1 VVRDRGR
8 VRAPDTVCWG
18 CASELRVRRNHR
30 RGTATG
36 WRVPAPGGAADR
48 GCVVTRV
55 VVVDDEELFRSG
67 LRMVVESHPGVDVVG
82 EASDGAQAVSVV
94 RELRP
99 DVALMDI
106 QMPLVNGI
114 EATRRIVSRGL
125 DTRVLML
132 TTFGMDRYVVESLR
146 AGASGFLLKTVP
158 ADELLAGIA
167 TVARGE
173 SLLAPAI
180 LRRLLAEWIARW
192 QPRRADG
199 EDPREPDPGQ
209 DRFARPR
216 AGRRAGVRDRP
227 SAAR

>member
-1 VVRDRGR
+1 
-8 VRAPDTVCWG
+8 
-18 CASELRVRRNHR
+18 
-30 RGTATG
+30 
-36 WRVPAPGGAADR
+36 
-48 GCVVTRV
+48 

-67 LRMVVESHPGVDVVG
+67 LRMVVESRPGVDVVG

-94 RELRP
+94 RQLRP

-106 QMPLVNGI
+106 QMPQVNGI
-114 EATRRIVSRGL
+114 EATRRIVSLGL

-158 ADELLAGIA
+158 PDELVAGIA

-173 SLLAPAI
+173 SLLSPAI

-192 QPRRADG
+192 QPEDK
-199 EDPREPDPGQ
+199 DPRLDVLTDRELEVLRLVGRGLSNAELSAHLHLAEPTVKTHVSRILAKTGS
-209 DRFARPR
+209 
-216 AGRRAGVRDRP
+216 RDRVQAVVLAYETGLVRP
-227 SAAR
+227 GE

>member
-1 VVRDRGR
+1 M
-8 VRAPDTVCWG
+8 
-18 CASELRVRRNHR
+18 
-30 RGTATG
+30 
-36 WRVPAPGGAADR
+36 
-48 GCVVTRV
+48 TRV

-67 LRMVVESHPGVDVVG
+67 LRMVVESRPGIDVVG

-106 QMPLVNGI
+106 QMPQVNGI
-114 EATRRIVSRGL
+114 EATRRIVSLGL

-158 ADELLAGIA
+158 PDELVAGIA

-192 QPRRADG
+192 QPDG
-199 EDPREPDPGQ
+199 QDPRLDVLTAREVEVLRLVGRGLSNAELSAHLHLAEPTVKTHVSRILAKTGS
-209 DRFARPR
+209 
-216 AGRRAGVRDRP
+216 RDRVQAVVLAYETGLVRP
-227 SAAR
+227 GE

>member
-1 VVRDRGR
+1 
-8 VRAPDTVCWG
+8 
-18 CASELRVRRNHR
+18 
-30 RGTATG
+30 
-36 WRVPAPGGAADR
+36 
-48 GCVVTRV
+48 
-55 VVVDDEELFRSG
+55 
-67 LRMVVESHPGVDVVG
+67 MVVESRPGVDVVG

-94 RELRP
+94 RQLRP

-106 QMPLVNGI
+106 QMPQVNGI
-114 EATRRIVSRGL
+114 EATRRIVSLGL

-158 ADELLAGIA
+158 PDELVAGIA

-192 QPRRADG
+192 QPDDK
-199 EDPREPDPGQ
+199 DPRLDVLTDRELEVLRLVGRGLSNTELSAHLHLAEPTVKTHVSRILAKTGS
-209 DRFARPR
+209 
-216 AGRRAGVRDRP
+216 RDRVQAVVLAYETGLVRP
-227 SAAR
+227 GE

>member
-1 VVRDRGR
+1 
-8 VRAPDTVCWG
+8 
-18 CASELRVRRNHR
+18 
-30 RGTATG
+30 
-36 WRVPAPGGAADR
+36 
-48 GCVVTRV
+48 VTRV

-67 LRMVVESHPGVDVVG
+67 LRMVVESRPGVDVVG
-82 EASDGAQAVSVV
+82 EASDGVQAVSVV

-114 EATRRIVSRGL
+114 EATRRIVSLGL

-158 ADELLAGIA
+158 PDELVAGIA

-192 QPRRADG
+192 QPDG
-199 EDPREPDPGQ
+199 QDPRLEVLTDREVEVLSLVGRGLSNAELSAHLHLAEPTVKTHVSRILAKTGS
-209 DRFARPR
+209 
-216 AGRRAGVRDRP
+216 RDRVQAVVLAYETGLVRP
-227 SAAR
+227 GE

>member
-1 VVRDRGR
+1 
-8 VRAPDTVCWG
+8 
-18 CASELRVRRNHR
+18 
-30 RGTATG
+30 
-36 WRVPAPGGAADR
+36 
-48 GCVVTRV
+48 VTRV

-67 LRMVVESHPGVDVVG
+67 LRMVVESRPGVDVVG

-94 RELRP
+94 RQLRP

-106 QMPLVNGI
+106 QMPQVNGI
-114 EATRRIVSRGL
+114 EATRRIVSLGL

-158 ADELLAGIA
+158 PDELVAGIA

-192 QPRRADG
+192 QLDG
-199 EDPREPDPGQ
+199 QDPRLEVLTDRELEVLRLVGRGLSNTELSAHLHLAEPTVKTHVSRILAKTGS
-209 DRFARPR
+209 
-216 AGRRAGVRDRP
+216 RDRVQAVVLAYETGLVRP
-227 SAAR
+227 GE

>member
-1 VVRDRGR
+1 
-8 VRAPDTVCWG
+8 
-18 CASELRVRRNHR
+18 
-30 RGTATG
+30 
-36 WRVPAPGGAADR
+36 
-48 GCVVTRV
+48 VTRV
-55 VVVDDEELFRSG
+55 VVVDDDELFRSG
-67 LRMVVESHPGVDVVG
+67 LRMVMESRPGVDVVG

-94 RELRP
+94 RQLRP

-114 EATRRIVSRGL
+114 EATRRIVSLGL

-158 ADELLAGIA
+158 PDELVAGIA

-180 LRRLLAEWIARW
+180 LCRLLAEWIARW
-192 QPRRADG
+192 QPDG
-199 EDPREPDPGQ
+199 QDPRLDVLTDREMEVLRLVGRDLSNAELSAHLHLAEPTVKTHVSRILAKTGS
-209 DRFARPR
+209 
-216 AGRRAGVRDRP
+216 RDRVQAVVLAYETGLVRP
-227 SAAR
+227 GE

>member
-1 VVRDRGR
+1 
-8 VRAPDTVCWG
+8 
-18 CASELRVRRNHR
+18 
-30 RGTATG
+30 
-36 WRVPAPGGAADR
+36 
-48 GCVVTRV
+48 VTSV

-67 LRMVVESHPGVDVVG
+67 LRMVVESRPGVEVVG

-114 EATRRIVSRGL
+114 EATRRIVSLGL

-158 ADELLAGIA
+158 PDELVAGIA

-173 SLLAPAI
+173 SLLAPTI
-180 LRRLLAEWIARW
+180 LRRLLTEWITRW
-192 QPRRADG
+192 QPDG
-199 EDPREPDPGQ
+199 QDPRLDVLTDREVEVLRLVGRGLSNAELSAHLHLAEPTVKTHVSRILAKTGS
-209 DRFARPR
+209 
-216 AGRRAGVRDRP
+216 RDRVQAVVLAYETGLVRP
-227 SAAR
+227 GD

>member
-1 VVRDRGR
+1 
-8 VRAPDTVCWG
+8 
-18 CASELRVRRNHR
+18 
-30 RGTATG
+30 
-36 WRVPAPGGAADR
+36 
-48 GCVVTRV
+48 V

-67 LRMVVESHPGVDVVG
+67 LRMVVESRPGVDVVG

-114 EATRRIVSRGL
+114 EATRRIVSLGL

-158 ADELLAGIA
+158 PDELVAGIA

-180 LRRLLAEWIARW
+180 LRRLLAEWITRW
-192 QPRRADG
+192 QPEG
-199 EDPREPDPGQ
+199 QDPRLDVLTDREMEVLRLVGRGLSNAELSAHLHLAEPTVKTHVSRILAKTGS
-209 DRFARPR
+209 
-216 AGRRAGVRDRP
+216 RDRVQAVVLAYETGLVRP
-227 SAAR
+227 GV

>member
-1 VVRDRGR
+1 M
-8 VRAPDTVCWG
+8 TK
-18 CASELRVRRNHR
+18 
-30 RGTATG
+30 
-36 WRVPAPGGAADR
+36 
-48 GCVVTRV
+48 V

-67 LRMVVESHPGVDVVG
+67 LRMVVESRPGIEVVG
-82 EASDGAQAVSVV
+82 EASDGAQAVRVV

-106 QMPLVNGI
+106 QMPQVNGI
-114 EATRRIVSRGL
+114 EATRRIVSLGL

-158 ADELLAGIA
+158 PDELVAGIA

-180 LRRLLAEWIARW
+180 LRRLLDEWIARW
-192 QPRRADG
+192 QPDG
-199 EDPREPDPGQ
+199 QDPRLDVLTDREVEVLRLLGRGLSNAELSAHLHLAEPTVKTHVSRILAKTGS
-209 DRFARPR
+209 
-216 AGRRAGVRDRP
+216 RDRVQAVVLAYETGLVRP
-227 SAAR
+227 GE

>member
-1 VVRDRGR
+1 V
-8 VRAPDTVCWG
+8 
-18 CASELRVRRNHR
+18 
-30 RGTATG
+30 
-36 WRVPAPGGAADR
+36 
-48 GCVVTRV
+48 V

-67 LRMVVESHPGVDVVG
+67 LRMVVESRPGVDVVG

-114 EATRRIVSRGL
+114 EATRRIVSLGL

-158 ADELLAGIA
+158 PDELVAGIA

-180 LRRLLAEWIARW
+180 LRRLLAEWITRW
-192 QPRRADG
+192 QPEG
-199 EDPREPDPGQ
+199 QDPRLDVLTDREMEVLRLVGRGLSNAELSAHLHLAEPTVKTHVSRILAKTGS
-209 DRFARPR
+209 
-216 AGRRAGVRDRP
+216 RDRVQAVVLAYETGLVRP
-227 SAAR
+227 GV

>member
-1 VVRDRGR
+1 M
-8 VRAPDTVCWG
+8 
-18 CASELRVRRNHR
+18 
-30 RGTATG
+30 
-36 WRVPAPGGAADR
+36 
-48 GCVVTRV
+48 TRV

-67 LRMVVESHPGVDVVG
+67 LRMVVESRPGVDVVG

-114 EATRRIVSRGL
+114 EATRRIVSLGL

-158 ADELLAGIA
+158 PDELVAGIA

-180 LRRLLAEWIARW
+180 LRRLLAEWITRW
-192 QPRRADG
+192 QPEG
-199 EDPREPDPGQ
+199 QDPRLDVLTDREMEVLRLVGRGLSNAELSAHLHLAEPTVKTHVSRILAKTGS
-209 DRFARPR
+209 
-216 AGRRAGVRDRP
+216 RDRVQAVVLAYETGLVRP
-227 SAAR
+227 GV

>member
-1 VVRDRGR
+1 
-8 VRAPDTVCWG
+8 
-18 CASELRVRRNHR
+18 
-30 RGTATG
+30 
-36 WRVPAPGGAADR
+36 
-48 GCVVTRV
+48 VTRV

-67 LRMVVESHPGVDVVG
+67 LRMVVESRPGIEVVG

-106 QMPLVNGI
+106 QMPQVNGI
-114 EATRRIVSRGL
+114 EATRRIVSLGL

-158 ADELLAGIA
+158 PDELVAGIA

-192 QPRRADG
+192 QPDG
-199 EDPREPDPGQ
+199 QNPRLDVLTDRELEVLSLIGRGLSNAELSAHLHLAEPTVKTHVSRILAKTGS
-209 DRFARPR
+209 
-216 AGRRAGVRDRP
+216 RDRVQAVVLAYETGLVRP
-227 SAAR
+227 GE